1 LLIATWKH
9 LSDGPVLRDK
19 RNRHYGVEEVFDK
32 SAGRTFSGRRPMSR
46 QKRILAG
53 LGIAIIV
60 CSTYLWLFGVQ
71 SYFALGARYMARK
84 MPVLKMVPV
93 APPDSSISKAPGS
106 KLSYFGYEFEVP
118 WDDIDEAKSR
128 IVGDIAIITFR
139 SGNVLSVWNGS
150 PHSFI
155 NTVVSSGKLEP
166 DTFRQLYGDKAMES
180 DYALLRIMLET
191 TPDKITP
198 FVSKKQAVSCA
209 TLLLMKGFAAA
220 RGESGIFAV
229 TAGEFEGFQFGRPQN
244 LPIGYDVELFS
255 DSGSLDFVFGQKVN
269 GPTLISQP
277 DINRILNT
285 IHKVPAATM
294 ASATRSN

>member
-1 LLIATWKH
+1 
-9 LSDGPVLRDK
+9 
-19 RNRHYGVEEVFDK
+19 
-32 SAGRTFSGRRPMSR
+32 MSR